1 MVDRG
6 EGGRLGD
13 FQSADA
19 EVQAFIN
26 SVPALAAK
34 IGNIFTAIQEG
45 SLGKINNVVEVTFI
59 SAAFEDVAFIVIAR
73 QIYIKKIAM
82 IFYTKN

>member
-6 EGGRLGD
+6 EGDRLGD

-19 EVQAFIN
+19 EVQAFIT

-45 SLGKINNVVEVTFI
+45 SLGKKINNVVEVTFLLQLHFL
-59 SAAFEDVAFIVIAR
+59 AFGDVAPIVFTR
-73 QIYIKKIAM
+73 QSFSKISL
-82 IFYTKN
+82 